1 MWAHRGCFFLE
12 SFSFKDCCVQECS
25 FYFWY
30 FSNKLA
36 SRVISIGS
44 LSMKSFIIFL
54 VACKAGEFCCA
65 IDLDFSTDRD
75 LGRVKKWFQDRGWPF
90 ACPSSIYLWVALWG
104 KKKKK
109 KKKKAALQ
117 TMFLVHECHHKIPFQ
132 CFISINSNTDTN
144 FTTTF
149 NFVTSSLLL
158 MASAFQY
165 RWSFNHKLRTSQPWW
180 VRSNSPLICKT
191 LSA

>member
-109 KKKKAALQ
+109 KKKRLLCRLCSLYMSATTRYLFNAL
-117 TMFLVHECHHKIPFQ
+117 FQ
-132 CFISINSNTDTN
+132 STVTPTLISQLHLI
-144 FTTTF
+144 
-149 NFVTSSLLL
+149 SL
-158 MASAFQY
+158 
-165 RWSFNHKLRTSQPWW
+165 HP
-180 VRSNSPLICKT
+180 VCC
-191 LSA
+191 

>member
-1 MWAHRGCFFLE
+1 M
-12 SFSFKDCCVQECS
+12 
-25 FYFWY
+25 
-30 FSNKLA
+30 
-36 SRVISIGS
+36 ISIGS

-65 IDLDFSTDRD
+65 IDLDFQLTEIWGESKNDSKIEVD
-75 LGRVKKWFQDRGWPF
+75 PLP
-90 ACPSSIYLWVALWG
+90 ALPPYTFG
-104 KKKKK
+104 SRFGEKKKKK
-109 KKKKAALQ
+109 KKNGWCADS
-117 TMFLVHECHHKIPFQ
+117 VHCTGHHKIPFQ

-165 RWSFNHKLRTSQPWW
+165 RWSFNHKLRTSQP
-180 VRSNSPLICKT
+180 
-191 LSA
+191 

>member
-65 IDLDFSTDRD
+65 IDLDFQLTEIWGESKNDSKIEVD
-75 LGRVKKWFQDRGWPF
+75 PLP
-90 ACPSSIYLWVALWG
+90 ALPPYTFG
-104 KKKKK
+104 SRFGEKKKKK
-109 KKKKAALQ
+109 KKKRLLCRLCSLYMSATTRYLFNAL
-117 TMFLVHECHHKIPFQ
+117 FQ
-132 CFISINSNTDTN
+132 STVTPTLISQLHLI
-144 FTTTF
+144 
-149 NFVTSSLLL
+149 SL
-158 MASAFQY
+158 
-165 RWSFNHKLRTSQPWW
+165 HP
-180 VRSNSPLICKT
+180 VCC
-191 LSA
+191 

>member
-1 MWAHRGCFFLE
+1 M
-12 SFSFKDCCVQECS
+12 
-25 FYFWY
+25 
-30 FSNKLA
+30 
-36 SRVISIGS
+36 ISIGS

-65 IDLDFSTDRD
+65 IDLDFQLTEIWGESKNDSKIEVD
-75 LGRVKKWFQDRGWPF
+75 PLP
-90 ACPSSIYLWVALWG
+90 ALPPYTFG
-104 KKKKK
+104 SRFGEKKKKK

-165 RWSFNHKLRTSQPWW
+165 RWSFNHKLRTSQP
-180 VRSNSPLICKT
+180 
-191 LSA
+191 